1 MGLERKAAGKGS
13 LEKGHKSRESLEVGG
28 TGSIRGLRWD
38 PAEVP
43 MDGGSK
49 VRRSPLLSNP
59 NPIYDSHF
67 GQFFSMRE
75 PDFKEESGLCLTS
88 FWRRMGSGVVFK
100 LQSLDLSP
108 VSPTGMS
115 WDNSFQIS
123 RIMVRLYNGRNVICS
138 TGFLLHGGDLMKTL
152 SRW

>member
-1 MGLERKAAGKGS
+1 
-13 LEKGHKSRESLEVGG
+13 
-28 TGSIRGLRWD
+28 
-38 PAEVP
+38 
-43 MDGGSK
+43 MDGGPK
-49 VRRSPLLSNP
+49 VRWSPLLSNP

-67 GQFFSMRE
+67 GEFFHMRE

-100 LQSLDLSP
+100 SQSLDLSP

-123 RIMVRLYNGRNVICS
+123 QLIVRLYNGLNVICS
-138 TGFLLHGGDLMKTL
+138 TGFLLHGGDLMKTI